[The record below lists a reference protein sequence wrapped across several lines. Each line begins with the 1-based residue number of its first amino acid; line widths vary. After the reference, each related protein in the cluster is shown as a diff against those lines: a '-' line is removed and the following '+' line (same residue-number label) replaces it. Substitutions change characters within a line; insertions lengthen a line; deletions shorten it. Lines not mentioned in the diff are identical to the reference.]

1 MIDEVVINRVFFVII
16 IILIALLYIS
26 LDENVRLS
34 DIFSQISGEIRTAKL
49 DFKTETVAVC
59 DEADNGMYCHDE
71 VFVTCGGV
79 RHRIVDVNGSIMI
92 IEKK

>member
-34 DIFSQISGEIRTAKL
+34 DIFSQISGEIR
-49 DFKTETVAVC
+49 
-59 DEADNGMYCHDE
+59 
-71 VFVTCGGV
+71 
-79 RHRIVDVNGSIMI
+79 RIVFTLSHCCK
-92 IEKK
+92 EAWLSLPEL